1 MNNTLSKYALVK
13 RIYSNVTLLLF
24 VVVKLI
30 NINNEIDAKIGVT
43 ANSILSMTFTLA
55 SRNIH

>member
-1 MNNTLSKYALVK
+1 MNNTLSKYGLVK
-13 RIYSNVTLLLF
+13 RIYSNVALLLF

-43 ANSILSMTFTLA
+43 ANSILNMTFTLA